1 MESWAQYEC
10 DERSASEAELAIE
23 NERLHRQ
30 LAAVMELRT
39 AELNE
44 DNLCLINYLTEVCPP
59 HCSLYSTARPGCAE
73 SLHMLH
79 LASQSALTF
88 QKYGCRDHLAG

>member
-1 MESWAQYEC
+1 MQQEVTAMMDPWAQHES

-59 HCSLYSTARPGCAE
+59 HCSLTAASTVLH
-73 SLHMLH
+73 SLDVLSHCM
-79 LASQSALTF
+79 
-88 QKYGCRDHLAG
+88 

>member
-1 MESWAQYEC
+1 MDAWTQHEC

-44 DNLCLINYLTEVCPP
+44 DNLYLINYLTEVCPP
-59 HCSLYSTARPGCAE
+59 HAASTVLHSLNVLSHCACCIWQVSE
-73 SLHMLH
+73 LPS
-79 LASQSALTF
+79 F
-88 QKYGCRDHLAG
+88 QTSS